1 MLQTSLV
8 RNMIAIM
15 SDSIIRFIASLK
27 HSILTLRRGDELFL
41 AAHPVSK
48 LFVILEGGIDLV
60 RVQLD
65 GRKVVLQRAREMQVL
80 AEASVYADRYHCDAI
95 AARPSRCLAV
105 GVLDFHAAT
114 EASLPFARM
123 WQTHLARELH
133 RTRQLTEL
141 LSRRTVRDRLD
152 GWLETTGNE
161 LPEKGKWLDLADALG
176 VSPEALYREIA
187 RRRDTSTPR

>member
-1 MLQTSLV
+1 MLQIPLV

-15 SDSIIRFIASLK
+15 SDSIIGFIASLD
-27 HSILTLRRGDELFL
+27 HSILTFRRGDELFL
-41 AAHPVSK
+41 ADQPVSK
-48 LFVILEGGIDLV
+48 LFVVLEGGIDLV

-80 AEASVYADRYHCDAI
+80 AEASVYADRYHCDAV

-105 GVLDFHAAT
+105 GQLDFLAAV
-114 EASLPFARM
+114 EGNLPFARM

-141 LSRRTVRDRLD
+141 LSRRTVRERLD
-152 GWLETTGNE
+152 GWLETSGNG

-187 RRRDTSTPR
+187 RRRGAPIMR